1 MNNLLSYVILLSSG
15 LTMLILVSMYWTKR
29 FNNFLK
35 IEKEQRTRS
44 VFLSAQMI
52 SVLITFYYGINQETL
67 NFLQGLTSNQVET
80 FLVLKHFGF
89 IVILFISNVV
99 LCNVL
104 SLISIKY
111 LFMFDTSINELIR
124 SNSFYSIFQI
134 SIFYLGLIFLFS
146 YFIISPLL
154 SQIIVIKSAFIP
166 MI

>member
-1 MNNLLSYVILLSSG
+1 MNSLLSYIILLSSG
-15 LTMLILVSMYWTKR
+15 LSMFILVSMYWTKR

-35 IEKEQRTRS
+35 IEKEQRSRS
-44 VFLSAQMI
+44 LFLSAQMI
-52 SVLITFYYGINQETL
+52 SVLLTFLLGINEQTL
-67 NFLQGLTSNQVET
+67 NFLQGLTNNQVET

-99 LCNVL
+99 LSNVL
-104 SLISIKY
+104 TLISIKY
-111 LFMFDTSINELIR
+111 LFMFENSLNELIR

-134 SIFYLGLIFLFS
+134 SIFYLGLIILFS

>member
-1 MNNLLSYVILLSSG
+1 MNSLLSYIILLSSG
-15 LTMLILVSMYWTKR
+15 LSMFILVSMYWTKR

-35 IEKEQRTRS
+35 IEKEQRSRS
-44 VFLSAQMI
+44 LFLSAQMI
-52 SVLITFYYGINQETL
+52 SVLITFMLGINQETL
-67 NFLQGLTSNQVET
+67 NFLQGLTNNQVET
-80 FLVLKHFGF
+80 FLLLKHFGF

-99 LCNVL
+99 LSNVL
-104 SLISIKY
+104 TLISIKY
-111 LFMFDTSINELIR
+111 LFMFENSLNELIR

-134 SIFYLGLIFLFS
+134 SIFYLGLIILFS

>member
-1 MNNLLSYVILLSSG
+1 MNSLLSYIILLSSG
-15 LTMLILVSMYWTKR
+15 LSMFILVSMYWTKR

-35 IEKEQRTRS
+35 IEKEQRSRS
-44 VFLSAQMI
+44 LFLSAQMI
-52 SVLITFYYGINQETL
+52 SVLLTFLLGINEETL
-67 NFLQGLTSNQVET
+67 NFLQGLTNNQVET

-99 LCNVL
+99 LSNVL
-104 SLISIKY
+104 TLISIKY
-111 LFMFDTSINELIR
+111 LFMFETSLNELIR

-134 SIFYLGLIFLFS
+134 SVFYLGLISLFS
-146 YFIISPLL
+146 YFIINPLL